1 MKLKERQFETL
12 KQRAMQTL
20 REEFSSQLK
29 EHEAK
34 LNKEVQAL
42 LKKATQAER
51 NLQNKIK
58 LASQSKNTS
67 MISDVGRGKPQMPAK
82 GTS

>member
-1 MKLKERQFETL
+1 
-12 KQRAMQTL
+12 
-20 REEFSSQLK
+20 
-29 EHEAK
+29 
-34 LNKEVQAL
+34 VQAL

-67 MISDVGRGKPQMPAK
+67 MISEVARGKPQMPAK
-82 GTS
+82 GIS

>member
-1 MKLKERQFETL
+1 LKLKERQFEAL

-67 MISDVGRGKPQMPAK
+67 MISEVARGKPLMTAK
-82 GTS
+82 GIS

>member
-1 MKLKERQFETL
+1 
-12 KQRAMQTL
+12 L
-20 REEFSSQLK
+20 REEFATQLK

-34 LNKEVQAL
+34 LNREVNAL

-58 LASQSKNTS
+58 LAASSSKNTS
-67 MISDVGRGKPQMPAK
+67 MLSEAASKAK
-82 GTS
+82 VKSGMSGSNS

>member
-1 MKLKERQFETL
+1 
-12 KQRAMQTL
+12 
-20 REEFSSQLK
+20 
-29 EHEAK
+29 
-34 LNKEVQAL
+34 VQAL

-67 MISDVGRGKPQMPAK
+67 MISEVARGKP
-82 GTS
+82 

>member
-1 MKLKERQFETL
+1 
-12 KQRAMQTL
+12 MQTL
-20 REEFSSQLK
+20 REEFSAQLK

-67 MISDVGRGKPQMPAK
+67 MISEVARGKPQMPAK
-82 GTS
+82 GIS

>member
-1 MKLKERQFETL
+1 
-12 KQRAMQTL
+12 MQTL

-51 NLQNKIK
+51 SLQNKIK
-58 LASQSKNTS
+58 LAS
-67 MISDVGRGKPQMPAK
+67 
-82 GTS
+82 

>member
-1 MKLKERQFETL
+1 
-12 KQRAMQTL
+12 MQTL

-34 LNKEVQAL
+34 LGKEVQAL

-58 LASQSKNTS
+58 LASQSKNNS
-67 MISDVGRGKPQMPAK
+67 MISEVARGKP
-82 GTS
+82 